1 MERRDRRPAASIITG
16 TTTQSAAAA
25 QAPYVGATAAEL
37 SDKSGA
43 DKSGADKIA
52 AGVSQKVLFQRRGDI
67 SLYPD
72 RLVLDGWTDSGDLV
86 LTRPEITSVE
96 IRFTELYGRF
106 LGGLLNA
113 GKPLILRTA
122 DAGETYLLINRK
134 EFTETT
140 DDRRWEKLIKTWL
153 ADEH

>member
-1 MERRDRRPAASIITG
+1 MERRDRRTAASIITDM
-16 TTTQSAAAA
+16 TTQSAPAA
-25 QAPYVGATAAEL
+25 QASYVGATAGEL
-37 SDKSGA
+37 A
-43 DKSGADKIA
+43 DRSGADKIA

-96 IRFTELYGRF
+96 TRFTELYGRF
-106 LGGLLNA
+106 IGGLLNA

-122 DAGETYLLINRK
+122 DAGEIYLLINRK
-134 EFTETT
+134 EFMETT
-140 DDRRWEKLIKTWL
+140 DDRQWEKLIKTWL
-153 ADEH
+153 ADDSSDN